1 MYYVNVLCLFS
12 SVWFGAGAKVE
23 PEVEFPLHKTPI
35 PAPDLSLIGLI
46 SIYPRS
52 LLLENLPMENQTKE
66 KEQQS
71 CLIFTIFK
79 ILIPEPELIGL
90 ISI

>member
-23 PEVEFPLHKTPI
+23 PEVKFPLHKTPI

-46 SIYPRS
+46 SISKVPS
-52 LLLENLPMENQTKE
+52 IGKPSHGKSDEGKGTKLPYLHN
-66 KEQQS
+66 
-71 CLIFTIFK
+71 F
-79 ILIPEPELIGL
+79 
-90 ISI
+90 